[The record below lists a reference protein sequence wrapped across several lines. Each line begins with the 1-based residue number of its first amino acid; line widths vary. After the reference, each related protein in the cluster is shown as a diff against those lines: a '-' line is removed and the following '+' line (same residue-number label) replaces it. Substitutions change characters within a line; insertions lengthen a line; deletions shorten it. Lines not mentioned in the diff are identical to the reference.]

1 MKIAQEE
8 IFGPVMSIITY
19 NTIDEAIEIAND
31 TEYGL
36 SSYVLG
42 QNLDN
47 VRKVEESIDS
57 GTVETNNISKSLTL
71 PFGGY
76 KSSGIGRE
84 WGDFGIEEFLEVK
97 AISGYF
103 TTQ

>member
-1 MKIAQEE
+1 
-8 IFGPVMSIITY
+8 MSIITY
-19 NTIDEAIEIAND
+19 NTIDEAIKIAND

-36 SSYVLG
+36 SSYVIG
-42 QNLDN
+42 QNLET
-47 VRKVEESIDS
+47 VRKVAESIDS
-57 GTVETNNISKSLTL
+57 GTVETNNISKNLTL

-97 AISGYF
+97 AISVILQLSNYNNNSL
-103 TTQ
+103 